1 LVAVGVAALL
11 AAPTVWAVE
20 TVGHSTSSTFPTGGP
35 ATAQFGGGG
44 GPGGGGGFGGRA
56 GGPPPG
62 LFGNPGGAPAG
73 AAGSPGAAGGGQFG
87 GPGPGA
93 GAGGGGGQFGGDSAS
108 LTAAVD
114 YAKAHGGGT
123 IGVASQSSAAA
134 AIVSSGGNVAGL
146 GGFSG
151 RESSV
156 TPQWLA
162 MEVSS
167 GRLRWVIP
175 NSGGQQA
182 QLPGDT
188 RAGSQDA
195 FSIVEKACKAVTV
208 KSSSGGSVTM
218 YDCLGR
224 ASAILAAAKG

>member
-1 LVAVGVAALL
+1 M
-11 AAPTVWAVE
+11 
-20 TVGHSTSSTFPTGGP
+20 GGP
-35 ATAQFGGGG
+35 
-44 GPGGGGGFGGRA
+44 GGGFGGRGGGFAGQAGRFGAQA

-62 LFGNPGGAPAG
+62 LFGPSGA
-73 AAGSPGAAGGGQFG
+73 SGGGFG
-87 GPGPGA
+87 GRGGGFA
-93 GAGGGGGQFGGDSAS
+93 GGGGQFGGNSAS
-108 LTAAVD
+108 LTAAVN

-134 AIVSSGGNVAGL
+134 VILSSDGNVAGL

-175 NSGGQQA
+175 DSGQQA

-188 RAGSQDA
+188 RAGSQSA

-208 KSSSGGSVTM
+208 TSSSGGSVTM
-218 YDCLGR
+218 YDCLGQS
-224 ASAILAAAKG
+224 SAILAAAKG